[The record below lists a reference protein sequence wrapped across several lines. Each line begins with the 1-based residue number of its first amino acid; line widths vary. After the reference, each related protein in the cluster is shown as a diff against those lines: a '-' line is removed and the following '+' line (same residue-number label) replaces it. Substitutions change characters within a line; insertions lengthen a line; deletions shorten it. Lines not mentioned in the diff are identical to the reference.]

1 MPVLAKQSGGHGGFT
16 CCVPG
21 CFSNSKKNPELSFY
35 NFYNY
40 NFITLLDAFMPAAKC
55 LVYYG
60 SDTDADRLVSG
71 KVEKRGSKRSLS
83 LEQEFFLVLV
93 SLRLGLLEVDFATRA
108 GLSQSQLLRIFIIPN
123 CDAIQ
128 FGLVENLLMKLC
140 HHHLRRCIQE
150 HGLSLTA
157 QNCSLKLLA
166 LLELKVLP
174 IQITSITTLLKVW

>member
-1 MPVLAKQSGGHGGFT
+1 M
-16 CCVPG
+16 
-21 CFSNSKKNPELSFY
+21 
-35 NFYNY
+35 
-40 NFITLLDAFMPAAKC
+40 
-55 LVYYG
+55 
-60 SDTDADRLVSG
+60 
-71 KVEKRGSKRSLS
+71 
-83 LEQEFFLVLV
+83 LV

>member
-21 CFSNSKKNPELSFY
+21 CFSNNKKNLKLSFY

-40 NFITLLDAFMPAAKC
+40 NFITLLDAFMPAAKS

-71 KVEKRGSKRSLS
+71 KVEKCGSKRSLS

-93 SLRLGLLEVDFATRA
+93 RLRLGLLEVDLATRA
-108 GLSQSQLLRIFIIPN
+108 GLSQSQLSRIFITWIDLFIPN

-128 FGLVENLLMKLC
+128 FGLVENLFMKLC
-140 HHHLRRCIQE
+140 HHHLRRCIQQ
-150 HGLSLTA
+150 HGL
-157 QNCSLKLLA
+157 
-166 LLELKVLP
+166 
-174 IQITSITTLLKVW
+174 

>member
-1 MPVLAKQSGGHGGFT
+1 MPVAKS
-16 CCVPG
+16 
-21 CFSNSKKNPELSFY
+21 
-35 NFYNY
+35 
-40 NFITLLDAFMPAAKC
+40 

-83 LEQEFFLVLV
+83 LEQEFSLVLV
-93 SLRLGLLEVDFATRA
+93 RLQLGLLEVDLATRA
-108 GLSQSQLLRIFIIPN
+108 GLSQSQLSRIFIIPN

-140 HHHLRRCIQE
+140 HYHLRRCIQQ

-174 IQITSITTLLKVW
+174 IQITSITTLLKVG

>member
-1 MPVLAKQSGGHGGFT
+1 MPVAKS
-16 CCVPG
+16 
-21 CFSNSKKNPELSFY
+21 
-35 NFYNY
+35 
-40 NFITLLDAFMPAAKC
+40 

-83 LEQEFFLVLV
+83 LEQEFSLVLV
-93 SLRLGLLEVDFATRA
+93 RLQLGLLEVDLATRA
-108 GLSQSQLLRIFIIPN
+108 GLSQSQLSRIFIIPN

-140 HHHLRRCIQE
+140 HHHLRRCIQQ
-150 HGLSLTA
+150 HGLSFTA

-166 LLELKVLP
+166 LLELSVTYSNYKHHNTAKGLVGISPSAAVTLVSYLYP
-174 IQITSITTLLKVW
+174 GRSRDKQITNDCVF